1 MERGEHVTYSG
12 AQNEVEGM
20 AKLKIANVD
29 QNWKLNSILNQAYLS
44 QFIVRETLNWD
55 RTDEAAD

>member
-1 MERGEHVTYSG
+1 MRTSPTKEKLQWSVTERREGHWSTMERGEHVTYSG

-29 QNWKLNSILNQAYLS
+29 QN
-44 QFIVRETLNWD
+44 
-55 RTDEAAD
+55 